1 MEKQT
6 RNVACPSEEKPSRR
20 YVMKSA
26 LALAMAASARPA
38 WAAAQE
44 DSFEANAQFIADS
57 IARPRIPDRE
67 FQVKDFGGVAD
78 GRKDDSAAISRAIA
92 ACAHAGGGR
101 IIVSAGVTLT
111 GPIRLRSRMELHVP
125 KGSRLKFIA
134 EPARYLPPVHTR
146 WEGVELM
153 GYHPLIYAF
162 EEEDVALTGGG
173 VIDGSADDRTWWPWK
188 GPWADRYR
196 DTPEKERQAADRAR
210 LFDMAER
217 GVPVAQRVFG
227 EGSRLRPSFFQP
239 YRCHRV
245 LMEDIVVEASPFWQ
259 VHPVDCT
266 AVTFRGVHCAS
277 KGPNNDGIDPESCD
291 GVLIENCI
299 FDTGDDCIAI
309 KAARNADGRRLA
321 KPCENIVIR
330 HCLMKDGHAGVAIG
344 SELTG
349 GVRNVFIHDCR
360 MDSPHL
366 TRVLIIKSNSYR
378 GGMIENIHLRRIH
391 AGAVDKAFI
400 QIWMLYEEGNGGG
413 HVPQVAHVSAQDIT
427 VRSTERVLIVRGLP
441 QAPVRDLRLANIKVG
456 RETMPSVT
464 VDVTPMTLDNVVVDG
479 VRWTQDYLRSL
490 PGANS
495 IQCDKWAVCR

>member
-1 MEKQT
+1 MKEQT
-6 RNVACPSEEKPSRR
+6 GTVVRLSDDAPSRR
-20 YVMKSA
+20 HIVKSA
-26 LALAMAASARPA
+26 LALGIAASAQPA
-38 WAAAQE
+38 WTAAQE
-44 DSFEANAQFIADS
+44 DSFEAKAKSIADA
-57 IARPRIPDRE
+57 IARPHIPRRE
-67 FQVKDFGGVAD
+67 FKVKDFGSVAD
-78 GRKDDSAAISRAIA
+78 GTTDDSAAIARTIA
-92 ACAHAGGGR
+92 ACAAAGGGR
-101 IIVSAGVTLT
+101 IIISSGVTLT

-125 KGSRLKFIA
+125 KGARLKFIA
-134 EPARYLPPVHTR
+134 DPARYLPPVHTR

-153 GYHPLIYAF
+153 GYQPLIYAF
-162 EEEDVALTGGG
+162 EEEDIALTGGG
-173 VIDGSADDRTWWPWK
+173 VIDGSADDQTWWPWK

-196 DTPEKERQAADRAR
+196 DTPERERQAADRAR

-245 LMEDIVVEASPFWQ
+245 LMEDIAVEASPFWQ

-266 AVTFRGVHCAS
+266 HVTFRGVTCSS
-277 KGPNNDGIDPESCD
+277 KGPNNDGIDPESCN
-291 GVLIENCI
+291 GVLIEHCI

-309 KAARNADGRRLA
+309 KAARNADGRRLG

-378 GGMIENIHLRRIH
+378 GGKIEDVHLRRID

-400 QIWMLYEEGNGGG
+400 QIWMLYEEGDGGG

-441 QAPVRDLRLANIKVG
+441 HAPIRDLRLANIKVG

-464 VDVTPMTLDNVVVDG
+464 VDVNPIILDDVIVG
-479 VRWTQDYLRSL
+479 GIRWTQDYLRSL
-490 PGANS
+490 PGADS

>member
-1 MEKQT
+1 MTANFTPT
-6 RNVACPSEEKPSRR
+6 RRDIMAGAV
-20 YVMKSA
+20 V
-26 LALAMAASARPA
+26 LAASVRPA
-38 WAAAQE
+38 WAAAQ
-44 DSFEANAQFIADS
+44 DDGFEASARTIADG
-57 IARPRIPDRE
+57 IQPPRIPRRT
-67 FQVKDFGGVAD
+67 FPVVAFGAMAD
-78 GRKDDSAAISRAIA
+78 GRTDDSMAIARAIA
-92 ACAHAGGGR
+92 ACGEAGGGR
-101 IIVSAGVTLT
+101 ILLPIGVTLT
-111 GPIRLRSRMELHVP
+111 GPIRLRSHMELHVP
-125 KGSRLKFIA
+125 KGARLKFIP
-134 EPARYLPPVHTR
+134 EPARYLLPVRTR

-196 DTPEKERQAADRAR
+196 DTPEKERQATDRAR

-217 GVPVAQRVFG
+217 GVPVEQRVFG

-239 YRCHRV
+239 YRCRRV
-245 LMEDIVVEASPFWQ
+245 LMEGLTVEAAPFWQ

-266 AVTFRGVHCAS
+266 DVTFRRVTCSSH
-277 KGPNNDGIDPESCD
+277 GPNNDGIDPESCN
-291 GVLIENCI
+291 GVLIEHCV

-309 KAARNADGRRLA
+309 KAGRNADGRRLNT
-321 KPCENIVIR
+321 PCQNIVIR

-349 GVRNVFIHDCR
+349 GVRNVFVHDCR
-360 MDSPHL
+360 MDSPNL

-378 GGMIENIHLRRIH
+378 GGLIENIHLRRID

-413 HVPQVAHVSAQDIT
+413 HVPQVAHVSVQDCT

-441 QAPVRDLRLANIKVG
+441 EAPVRDLQLANITVG
-456 RETMPSVT
+456 RETMPSVA
-464 VDVTPMTLDNVVVDG
+464 VDVDLTRLANVIVG
-479 VRWTQDYLRSL
+479 GRRWSQDYLRTL
-490 PGANS
+490 PGADS
-495 IQCDKWAVCR
+495 IRCDKWAVCR